1 MQILEIVVEN
11 KSLSN
16 LWYGMP
22 YLVLSN
28 AHRNLKNFLKKGQQ
42 CFCYGWVDI
51 LLSSFLEGIAKTSV
65 LNKVRIQYAAKRN
78 GGKF

>member
-1 MQILEIVVEN
+1 MQILKIVVEN

-28 AHRNLKNFLKKGQQ
+28 AHRNLKNFLKKG
-42 CFCYGWVDI
+42 
-51 LLSSFLEGIAKTSV
+51 
-65 LNKVRIQYAAKRN
+65 
-78 GGKF
+78 